1 MNVNIIGSGM
11 IDITSKKPM
20 LRIATAEGSIHLNST
35 SMSAI
40 INKTNEKGD
49 VLENAKLAAIQ
60 AVKMVPQYI
69 FMAHPISVNSVKVD
83 FEIQENLII
92 CKVNVKAI
100 EKTGVEIEAMS
111 GVLGA
116 LMAIFDLSKRY
127 EKDENGQY
135 PLAKLDNIR
144 VLDKIKQELAL

>member
-1 MNVNIIGSGM
+1 MNENGIGSGM

-20 LRIATAEGSIHLNST
+20 LRIATAEGIIHLNDT
-35 SMSAI
+35 SIQAI
-40 INKTNEKGD
+40 VNKTNEKGD

-60 AVKMVPQYI
+60 AVKLVPQYI

-83 FEIQENLII
+83 FKIDENKVI
-92 CKVNVKAI
+92 CKVKVKAI
-100 EKTGVEIEAMS
+100 ERTGVEIEAMS

-127 EKDENGQY
+127 EKDSDGQY
-135 PLAKLDNIR
+135 PIAKLENIR
-144 VLDKIKQELAL
+144 VLDKIKKELEL

>member
-1 MNVNIIGSGM
+1 MNENTIGSGM
-11 IDITSKKPM
+11 IDISSKKPM

-35 SMSAI
+35 SISAI
-40 INKTNEKGD
+40 INKSNEKGD

-69 FMAHPISVNSVKVD
+69 FMAHPISVNSVKVNFD
-83 FEIQENLII
+83 VEKNRVI
-92 CKVNVKAI
+92 CKVKVKAI

-135 PLAKLDNIR
+135 PLARLDDIK
-144 VLDKIKQELAL
+144 VLDKTKKELIP